1 MTAPTT
7 SPVCRRPRF
16 VGRDAELRRVTD
28 ALQQLPALVLVEGEA
43 GIGKSRL
50 VREALAAVATGGPRT
65 LVAVC
70 PPFREAL
77 TLGPIVDAARQAAPS
92 GADVADLGLSA
103 LAGTLRPLFPE
114 WADGLPSAPEPLADA
129 GAARHRLIRAFAEL
143 LDRLGIDVL
152 VVEDVHW
159 ADEATLEFLLFLAS
173 RQPLPLTLMMTCRPE
188 EVAAD
193 SLLPRLSSRVPTSA
207 GISHARVDLTGLA
220 VSDTA
225 ELVSS
230 MLDDEHVSTEFATF
244 LHDRTEGVPLALEEC
259 VRLLRDRA
267 DLVRRDGEWMRRTL
281 DEISVPPTI
290 RDAVTERVA
299 RLGAD
304 ARRVLLAAAV
314 LSDPADERTL
324 GTVSGLTGV
333 GSGQEAGLEGRM
345 GRPADPAIAPAWG
358 PPPPR
363 WSNQPSATRYA
374 VVCWSRRAP
383 VRAVSRSVI
392 CSPPGR
398 CTTGRRPPNG
408 APPIAAPLCC
418 WRPPGPGPSAG
429 SPVTSG
435 RPARSRGGASTPSRQ
450 RISHSRPVTTSPPS
464 PFCTN

>member
-1 MTAPTT
+1 MTAPAT

-16 VGRDAELRRVTD
+16 VGRDAELKRVTD

-50 VREALAAVATGGPRT
+50 VREALAAVVIGGPRT

-103 LAGTLRPLFPE
+103 LAGALRPLFPE
-114 WADGLPSAPEPLADA
+114 WADDLPSAPEPLADA

-173 RQPLPLTLMMTCRPE
+173 RQPFPLTLVMTCRPE

-193 SLLPRLSSRVPTSA
+193 SLLLRLSSRVPTSA
-207 GISHARVDLTGLA
+207 GISHARVGLTGLA

-281 DEISVPPTI
+281 DEIAVPPTI

-333 GSGQEAGLEGRM
+333 AGDQESGLGGRT
-345 GRPADPAIAPAWG
+345 GRPADSAIAPAWG
-358 PPPPR
+358 PPPR
-363 WSNQPSATRYA
+363 WSNQPSSTRYA
-374 VVCWSRRAP
+374 VACWSRSAP
-383 VRAVSRSVI
+383 ARAVSRSGI
-392 CSPPGR
+392 RLPPGR
-398 CTTGRRPPNG
+398 CTTGRRRPNVAPFTA
-408 APPIAAPLCC
+408 APPRC

-429 SPVTSG
+429 SPITSG
-435 RPARSRGGASTPSRQ
+435 RPARSCGGASTPGRQ
-450 RISHSRPVTTSPPS
+450 PTSPSRPVTTSPPS

>member
-1 MTAPTT
+1 MTAPAT

-77 TLGPIVDAARQAAPS
+77 TLGPIVDAARQAVPS
-92 GADVADLGLSA
+92 GADVAGLGLSA

-173 RQPLPLTLMMTCRPE
+173 RQPLPLTLVMTCRPE

-207 GISHARVDLTGLA
+207 GISHARVGLTGLA

-314 LSDPADERTL
+314 LSDPADERML
-324 GTVSGLTGV
+324 GAVSGLTEV
-333 GSGQEAGLEGRM
+333 GSGQDAGLEGRM
-345 GRPADPAIAPAWG
+345 GRPADSAIAPARGTAATLVESAVSDAVRSGLLVEDGSG
-358 PPPPR
+358 PGR
-363 WSNQPSATRYA
+363 IAFRHTLAARTVYDRASA
-374 VVCWSRRAP
+374 SERRA
-383 VRAVSRSVI
+383 A
-392 CSPPGR
+392 
-398 CTTGRRPPNG
+398 
-408 APPIAAPLCC
+408 
-418 WRPPGPGPSAG
+418 
-429 SPVTSG
+429 
-435 RPARSRGGASTPSRQ
+435 
-450 RISHSRPVTTSPPS
+450 
-464 PFCTN
+464 